1 MVAQLHEYAVLLL
14 SGFVFRVGKRRCRRL
29 NDRNCVLLSVHGPNS
44 RSAEF
49 AIVDVPQNDR
59 CYRSYAER
67 EKKKAETGASIHSN
81 GLLSG

>member
-1 MVAQLHEYAVLLL
+1 
-14 SGFVFRVGKRRCRRL
+14 
-29 NDRNCVLLSVHGPNS
+29 VHGANS

-49 AIVDVPQNDR
+49 AIVDLPQNDR